1 MQYPL
6 VSTVRSGRK
15 YCQQWPARA
24 ELNSLFIENRV
35 VLLASLLTKLMPVL
49 AASCAIIQLWF
60 LGMAFLP
67 QIAAM
72 CLLLLSLPLQ
82 LWYWMG
88 IRANTPLPPS
98 LLAWYQQIRQ
108 LMHQQG
114 IETAKL
120 NAPGRYQ
127 DLALLLQKAYQQ
139 LDKAFFREW
148 I

>member
-6 VSTVRSGRK
+6 VSTVRSGRE
-15 YCQQWPARA
+15 YCLQWPARA
-24 ELNSLFIENRV
+24 ELNSLFIENKI
-35 VLLASLLTKLMPVL
+35 VLLISLLTRLMPIL
-49 AASCAIIQLWF
+49 AASCAAFQLWF
-60 LGMAFLP
+60 LGMAYLP

-72 CLLLLSLPLQ
+72 CLLLLSLPFQ

-98 LLAWYQQIRQ
+98 LVIWYQQIRQ
-108 LMHQQG
+108 RMQQQG

-120 NAPGRYQ
+120 NTPGGYR

-139 LDKAFFREW
+139 LDKTFFREW

>member
-6 VSTVRSGRK
+6 VTTVRSGRE
-15 YCQQWPARA
+15 YCQQWPVRV
-24 ELNSLFIENRV
+24 ELNSLFIENKI
-35 VLLASLLTKLMPVL
+35 VLLASLLAKLMPVL
-49 AASCAIIQLWF
+49 AVVCAVLQCWL
-60 LGMAFLP
+60 LGVAFLP

-72 CLLLLSLPLQ
+72 SLLLLSLPVQ

-98 LLAWYQQIRQ
+98 LIVWYKQILQRMQQ
-108 LMHQQG
+108 HG
-114 IETAKL
+114 VETARL
-120 NAPGRYQ
+120 NAPGCYR

-139 LDKAFFREW
+139 LDKAFLREL